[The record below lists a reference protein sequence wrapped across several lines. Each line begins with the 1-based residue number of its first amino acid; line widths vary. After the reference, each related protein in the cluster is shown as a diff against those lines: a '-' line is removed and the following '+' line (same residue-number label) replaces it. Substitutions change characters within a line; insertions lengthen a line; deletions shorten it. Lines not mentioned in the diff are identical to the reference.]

1 MIVTQANE
9 SSTTSTAKVIK
20 FPTQQPQT
28 RRKPIIEPSN
38 QQLNYS
44 ITNLSQTWLD
54 PVIKRLNELV
64 GLRLGWDGY
73 KAIPVTFEN
82 AFFAI
87 EVLKVC
93 CGVNAPTPQIVPG
106 VSGDLQIE
114 WHLENGDIELHIL
127 APNAVHAWH
136 ADEHTGFEGEE
147 VSLTTD
153 FTTVVRWIENL
164 TEPTRAAV
172 AAAS

>member
-9 SSTTSTAKVIK
+9 SSTTATAPVIA
-20 FPTQQPQT
+20 FPTQQLQ
-28 RRKPIIEPSN
+28 RQRKPIIEPAN

-87 EVLKVC
+87 EVLKVS

-114 WHLENGDIELHIL
+114 WHLENGDIELHIR
-127 APNAVHAWH
+127 APNDVQAWH
-136 ADEHTGFEGEE
+136 ADTNSSPEGEGIL
-147 VSLTTD
+147 LTND
-153 FTTVVRWIENL
+153 FTTVARWIKNL
-164 TEPTRAAV
+164 TEPPSAIRAT
-172 AAAS
+172 AS